1 MRPKKIATAERQ
13 QRERTGRQAARAAVW
28 LLRFKG
34 YRILARRYRVAV
46 GEIDIVAK
54 RGRTVAFIEVK
65 ARATEAAAL
74 ESVTVRQQRR
84 IARAALVFLQKNPA
98 HGNCDLRFDVITV
111 TQRKWPRQHLDA
123 WRESGGG
130 AQ

>member
-1 MRPKKIATAERQ
+1 MMRPKKIATAERQ
-13 QRERTGRQAARAAVW
+13 QREKAGRQAERAAVW

-34 YRILARRYRVAV
+34 YRILAQRYRVPV

-74 ESVTVRQQRR
+74 ESVPVRQQQR
-84 IARAALVFLQKNPA
+84 IARAALLFLQKNPA
-98 HGNCDLRFDVITV
+98 HSHCDLRFDVIAV
-111 TQRKWPRQHLDA
+111 ARRKWPRHHLDA
-123 WRESGGG
+123 WRES
-130 AQ
+130 